1 MVPLTGFEP
10 VRYRYRGILSPLRLP
25 VSPQRHRKIIAKRR
39 REVKRVGTL
48 RKNSFGKDCAQ
59 TGRKTEKK
67 RADGARRARESTF
80 YRNSTNFYPRYLTAA
95 RVRDTMIV
103 QNICEV
109 EL

>member
-39 REVKRVGTL
+39 QEVKRVGTL

-59 TGRKTEKK
+59 TGRKTDKK
-67 RADGARRARESTF
+67 AYGRGAEGAGEHIL
-80 YRNSTNFYPRYLTAA
+80 P
-95 RVRDTMIV
+95 
-103 QNICEV
+103 
-109 EL
+109 